1 MLNWSVQTAQTAR
14 STSKYNQEEIWN
26 SLLSVTPYLTMSKK
40 GHFPRQK
47 TFISFHNKI
56 HTFLITVFPPSAP
69 HRSSPPLYPPNST
82 SFLSPLENKHK
93 NIIHTQTHKNTK
105 SESIIYKQKISKTMI
120 IIIIT
125 SSLLLLMSKQSNE
138 TKSLQK
144 YH

>member
-1 MLNWSVQTAQTAR
+1 MAAPSAM
-14 STSKYNQEEIWN
+14 
-26 SLLSVTPYLTMSKK
+26 LLS
-40 GHFPRQK
+40 RQQPMEALAWRRR
-47 TFISFHNKI
+47 FIENKI

-144 YH
+144 YHCVHFVLALYCLACCLP